1 MKIKHTIVAV
11 DSHGNGYSTM
21 EEIFG
26 FRTSEG
32 YTYLICGEG
41 ECLIQFD
48 GSVTNCWREGTDF
61 QMPNFTS
68 TISDFMENLRKQDV
82 LLSRETV
89 TDLYTEEQIY
99 ADVIVKE
106 EE

>member
-1 MKIKHTIVAV
+1 MKVNYIIAAV
-11 DSHGNGYSTM
+11 DSDGNGYSIM
-21 EEIFG
+21 EDIFG

-48 GSVTNCWREGTDF
+48 GNVTNCWKQGTDF
-61 QMPNFTS
+61 QMPHFTS
-68 TISDFMENLRKQDV
+68 TISEFMESLREQGV
-82 LLSRETV
+82 LLPHETV

>member
-1 MKIKHTIVAV
+1 
-11 DSHGNGYSTM
+11 M

-41 ECLIQFD
+41 ECLVQFD
-48 GSVTNCWREGTDF
+48 GNITNCWKQGANF
-61 QMPNFTS
+61 QMPDFTS
-68 TISDFMENLRKQDV
+68 TISDFMENLREQDV
-82 LLSRETV
+82 LLSGETI
-89 TDLYTEEQIY
+89 TDLYTAEQIY